1 MAIFNGTKHAETIN
15 GGAGDDFIFGENGND
30 ILNGNAG
37 NDTIDGGNGSDTL
50 RGGAGDDLLDGGN
63 GQDTAVYAGKRA
75 DYHVTQRG
83 DGSVMVRDLRPGAA
97 DGTDRLVS
105 VERVQFA
112 DGTFKTVDIISANA
126 APIAANDALTL
137 AENAGASDVTAT
149 LLANDSD
156 PDGDAFA
163 ITAVQAVSAQGATVT
178 VGPDGKVTYDAGQI
192 FADLGAGQTATDS
205 FTYTITDAQGLTST
219 ATATMTITGVAENS
233 APVAADDI
241 VTIAENA
248 LATDLTALILG
259 NDTDVDGDALKVI
272 SVQRLTNTGA
282 SISVDADGKVTYD
295 SGAIFSFLNA
305 GETATD
311 KFSYTVVDA
320 AGAVSTAIATVK
332 ITGITQVPD
341 FSFYVMEDGEKTGMM
356 SALQEIFGFDINAV
370 ETAGMAGTLK
380 FDDAAGILS
389 FSADHDSFDTLLPD
403 SKMET
408 FFTIVGEQGQRKVI
422 GMIVGGVNDEIVAVD
437 DAVAVGEGGV
447 TGNLWT
453 TLTSNEI
460 DPDSSVAT
468 RRIVSL
474 DTTGTLGTLFMDP
487 QTETLT
493 YSAAGIDLAPGET
506 RTDTFTY
513 TVSDSAGAFDTA
525 TVTVTITGGEGA
537 APARGGDGVVILGAF
552 LPEGEAEM
560 FGDLGAMTAAQ
571 PDILGLDVAHIA

>member
-1 MAIFNGTKHAETIN
+1 
-15 GGAGDDFIFGENGND
+15 
-30 ILNGNAG
+30 
-37 NDTIDGGNGSDTL
+37 
-50 RGGAGDDLLDGGN
+50 
-63 GQDTAVYAGKRA
+63 
-75 DYHVTQRG
+75 
-83 DGSVMVRDLRPGAA
+83 
-97 DGTDRLVS
+97 
-105 VERVQFA
+105 
-112 DGTFKTVDIISANA
+112 
-126 APIAANDALTL
+126 
-137 AENAGASDVTAT
+137 
-149 LLANDSD
+149 
-156 PDGDAFA
+156 
-163 ITAVQAVSAQGATVT
+163 VQAVSAQGATVT